1 MNHINFIGIGAQRSG
16 TSWTY
21 ACLYEH
27 PEICIP
33 IKEIH
38 FFSRPRYENGVGWY
52 EDNFKGCK
60 TESVCGEF
68 STSYLYS
75 PETAARIHEHYPDV
89 KIIAILRNPI
99 TRALSQYGNAIK
111 GGEIPE
117 TMPFTEY
124 YTTEKSVLEQGL
136 YAQQLASYYE
146 YFDPSH
152 ILVLIYEDSKKD
164 PEAFI
169 KKIYAFLGVNTD
181 FVPSMLHESINVTRV
196 PKNIALEKNMHRFSE
211 FLRRSGLDHFVHFV
225 RQSGLPDVVRRF
237 NTKPAKKDEKP
248 AFDRKALAAHFREDA
263 ARLSSMLGR
272 NLVTEWGLG
281 E

>member
-1 MNHINFIGIGAQRSG
+1 MIHFIGIGAQRSG

-38 FFSRPRYENGVGWY
+38 FFSRPRYENGTVWY
-52 EDNFKGCK
+52 EEHFTKCGAGK
-60 TESVCGEF
+60 QCGEF

-75 PETAARIHEHYPDV
+75 DVTAERIHEHYPDV
-89 KIIAILRNPI
+89 KMIAILRNPI

-117 TMPFTEY
+117 SMPFTEY
-124 YTTEKSVLEQGL
+124 YTTEKSVIEQGL
-136 YAQQLASYYE
+136 YAQQLEPYYK
-146 YFDPSH
+146 YFDPSQ

-169 KKIYAFLGVNTD
+169 KKIYAFLGVSTD

-196 PKNIALEKNMHRFSE
+196 PKHIGLEKNMHRFSE

-225 RQSGLPDVVRRF
+225 RQLGIPDLVRRF
-237 NTKPAKKDEKP
+237 NTKPAKKEERP
-248 AFDRKALAAHFREDA
+248 VFDRKALAAHFREDA
-263 ARLSSMLGR
+263 TELSSILNR
-272 NLVTEWGLG
+272 DLVTEWGLC

>member
-1 MNHINFIGIGAQRSG
+1 MINFIGVGAQRSG

-38 FFSRPRYENGVGWY
+38 FFSRPRYENGIGWY

-60 TESVCGEF
+60 AGSVCGEF

-75 PETAARIHEHYPDV
+75 DVTAERIHKHYPDT

-117 TMPFTEY
+117 SMPFTEY

-136 YAQQLASYYE
+136 YAKQLAPYYK
-146 YFDPSH
+146 YFDSTQM
-152 ILVLIYEDSKKD
+152 LMLIYEDSKKD

-169 KKIYAFLGVNTD
+169 KKIYTFLGVDTN
-181 FVPSMLHESINVTRV
+181 FVPSMLHDESINVTRV
-196 PKNIALEKNMHRFSE
+196 PKNIALEKNMHYFSE
-211 FLRRSGLDHFVHFV
+211 FLRRSGLDQLVHVV
-225 RQSGLPDVVRRF
+225 RRSGLPDMVRRF
-237 NTKPAKKDEKP
+237 NTKPVKREEKP
-248 AFDRKALAAHFREDA
+248 AFDRAELARHFREDA
-263 ARLSSMLGR
+263 TQLSTILGR
-272 NLVTEWGLG
+272 DLVTEWGLG

>member
-1 MNHINFIGIGAQRSG
+1 MIDFIGIGAQRSG
-16 TSWTY
+16 TSWVY

-38 FFSRPRYENGVGWY
+38 FFSRPRYEKGIAWY
-52 EDNFKGCK
+52 ENNFAKCDAGK
-60 TESVCGEF
+60 KCGEF

-75 PETAARIHEHYPDV
+75 DITATRIHEHYPDI

-99 TRALSQYGNAIK
+99 DRALSQYGNAIK

-117 TMPFTEY
+117 SMPFTEY

-136 YAQQLASYYE
+136 YAKQLAPYYE
-146 YFDPSH
+146 HFDPSQM
-152 ILVLIYEDSKKD
+152 LVLIYEDNKND

-169 KKIYAFLGVNTD
+169 KKIYAFLGVSTD

-196 PKNIALEKNMHRFSE
+196 PKNIALEKNMHLFSE
-211 FLRRSGLDHFVHFV
+211 FLRKSGLDRLVHII
-225 RQSGLPDVVRRF
+225 RRLGIPDLVRRF
-237 NTKPAKKDEKP
+237 NTKPPKKEEEP
-248 AFDRKALAAHFREDA
+248 TFDRTGLATYFRDDA
-263 ARLSSMLGR
+263 MQLSNILGR
-272 NLVTEWGLG
+272 DLVTEWGLH

>member
-1 MNHINFIGIGAQRSG
+1 MVDFIGIGAQRSG
-16 TSWTY
+16 TSWVY

-38 FFSRPRYENGVGWY
+38 FFSRPRYENGTLWY
-52 EDNFKGCK
+52 EEHFATCGVGKQ
-60 TESVCGEF
+60 CGEF

-75 PETAARIHEHYPDV
+75 DVTAERIHKHYPEAKV
-89 KIIAILRNPI
+89 IAILRNPI
-99 TRALSQYGNAIK
+99 SRALSQYGNAIK

-117 TMPFTEY
+117 SMPFTEY
-124 YTTEKSVLEQGL
+124 FTTEKSVLEQSL
-136 YAQQLASYYE
+136 YAKQLAPYYT
-146 YFDPSH
+146 YFDPSR

-169 KKIYAFLGVNTD
+169 KNIYAFLGVSTD

-196 PKNIALEKNMHRFSE
+196 PKNIALEKHMHHFSE
-211 FLRRSGLDHFVHFV
+211 FLRRSRLDYFVHLV
-225 RQSGLPDVVRRF
+225 RRSGLPNVVRRL
-237 NTKPAKKDEKP
+237 NTKPAKKEEKP
-248 AFDRKALAAHFREDA
+248 VFDRATLIAYFREDTTE
-263 ARLSSMLGR
+263 LSRMLGR
-272 NLVTEWGLG
+272 DLVTEWGFS

>member
-1 MNHINFIGIGAQRSG
+1 MINFIGIGAQRSG

-38 FFSRPRYENGVGWY
+38 FFSRPRYENGIGWY
-52 EDNFKGCK
+52 ENHFAKCGTGK
-60 TESVCGEF
+60 QCGEF

-75 PETAARIHEHYPDV
+75 GVTAARIHEHYPDV

-117 TMPFTEY
+117 SMPFTEY
-124 YTTEKSVLEQGL
+124 YTTEKSALEQGL
-136 YAQQLASYYE
+136 YAKQLAPYYE
-146 YFDPSH
+146 HFDPAQM
-152 ILVLIYEDSKKD
+152 LVLIYEDNKKD

-169 KKIYAFLGVNTD
+169 KKIYTFLGVNTN
-181 FVPSMLHESINVTRV
+181 FIPSMLYESINVTRV
-196 PKNIALEKNMHRFSE
+196 PKNIALEKTMHRFSE
-211 FLRRSGLDHFVHFV
+211 FLRKSGLDRLVHLIRRLGIPDLV
-225 RQSGLPDVVRRF
+225 RSF
-237 NTKPAKKDEKP
+237 NTKPTKKEEKP
-248 AFDRKALAAHFREDA
+248 VFDRAALATYFREDA
-263 ARLSSMLGR
+263 AKLSTILDR
-272 NLVTEWGLG
+272 DLVTEWGLG
-281 E
+281 K

>member
-1 MNHINFIGIGAQRSG
+1 MINFIGVGAQRSG

-38 FFSRPRYENGVGWY
+38 FFSRPRYENGIQWY
-52 EDNFKGCK
+52 EEHFAKCGAGK
-60 TESVCGEF
+60 QCGEF

-75 PETAARIHEHYPDV
+75 DVTAKRIHEHYPDT

-117 TMPFTEY
+117 SMPFTEY

-136 YAQQLASYYE
+136 YAKQLASYYAH
-146 YFDPSH
+146 FDPSQM
-152 ILVLIYEDSKKD
+152 LVLIYEDIKKD

-169 KKIYAFLGVNTD
+169 KKIYAFLGVSTD
-181 FVPSMLHESINVTRV
+181 FVPSMLHDESINVTRV
-196 PKNIALEKNMHRFSE
+196 PKNIALEKNMHHFSE
-211 FLRRSGLDHFVHFV
+211 FLRKSGLDHLVHLV
-225 RQSGLPDVVRRF
+225 RRSGLPDVVRRF
-237 NTKPAKKDEKP
+237 NTKPAKRDEKP
-248 AFDRKALAAHFREDA
+248 AFDRAALAAHFREDA
-263 ARLSSMLGR
+263 TQLSKTLGR
-272 NLVTEWGLG
+272 DLVTEWGLS

>member
-1 MNHINFIGIGAQRSG
+1 MIDFIGIGAQRSG
-16 TSWTY
+16 TSWVY

-38 FFSRPRYENGVGWY
+38 FFSRPRYENGIAWY
-52 EDNFKGCK
+52 EEHFTKCGAEK
-60 TESVCGEF
+60 RCGEF

-75 PETAARIHEHYPDV
+75 DVTAEHIYKHYPDV

-117 TMPFTEY
+117 SMPFTEY

-136 YAQQLASYYE
+136 YAKQLASYYK
-146 YFDPSH
+146 YFDPSQM
-152 ILVLIYEDSKKD
+152 LVLIYEDNKKD

-181 FVPSMLHESINVTRV
+181 FVPSMLYESINVTRV

-211 FLRRSGLDHFVHFV
+211 FLRKSGLDHLVHLV
-225 RQSGLPDVVRRF
+225 RRLGLPDLVRRF
-237 NTKPAKKDEKP
+237 NTKPAKKEEKP
-248 AFDRKALAAHFREDA
+248 PFDRAALAAYFREDA
-263 ARLSSMLGR
+263 AQLSHKLGR
-272 NLVTEWGLG
+272 DLVTEWGFG